1 LSEDVYLA
9 MLARG
14 YQGEVRVLQD
24 FRLQRRD
31 FVWIGFSTVIV
42 IFLFWVSRL

>member
-14 YQGEVRVLQD
+14 YRGEVRVLQD

-31 FVWIGFSTVIV
+31 FLWI
-42 IFLFWVSRL
+42 IFHWP

>member
-1 LSEDVYLA
+1 

-14 YQGEVRVLQD
+14 YRGEVRILQD

-31 FVWIGFSTVIV
+31 FLWIAFSLIAIV
-42 IFLFWVSRL
+42 ILFWMSRL